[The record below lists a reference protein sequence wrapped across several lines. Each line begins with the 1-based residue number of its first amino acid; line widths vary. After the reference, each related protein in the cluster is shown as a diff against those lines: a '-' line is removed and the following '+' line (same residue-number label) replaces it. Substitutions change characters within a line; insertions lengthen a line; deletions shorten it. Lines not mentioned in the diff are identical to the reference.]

1 MNNGTG
7 IEPTRSPPLLQGRI
21 RTDAGTLHWDYATQ
35 TPITLHGHLPFFA
48 QFLSSGN
55 LFSDWLADCPLAYS
69 SNNAPKVADVMGTAV
84 VSVLAGHSRYC
95 HAAALFGDSV
105 AAQML
110 GIGRIVSHD
119 SLARAFKKMD
129 ETQALDWLQ
138 GHLLSKIEPL
148 PQHAYVLDIDSTV
161 KPVYGSQEGAEIGYN
176 PRKPG
181 RPSYCHHAYMVGAAR
196 LFAGVDVLPGNQTA
210 GCHSHPGL
218 FRILDALPRRLRPCF
233 VRGDIAFGNEGT
245 MAGSGKRGIDFL
257 FKLRQSPNVK
267 RLIKGLDR
275 PGTDWKDAG
284 AGWKGTESTLR
295 LEGWSRARRAVVL
308 RRPKQRDAAAPA
320 ELKQPGLQDEFGFVE
335 ESGAPEYEWAVL
347 VTSLSCE
354 LRTLAQLYR
363 DRGDCENMFDELKNQ
378 WGWGG
383 FTTHKMKPTKI
394 MAGIIALVYNWWNIF
409 CRLAEPEEHME
420 AITSRPMLQNLVGC
434 LVRSGG
440 KRLIH
445 LGMAGRDAVKVGE
458 ILEETS
464 TFLEGILTATQLKPE
479 EKWARVLHRAFKKF
493 LKGLQLPPTSDGGQ
507 LLLA

>member
-1 MNNGTG
+1 MNNGTD
-7 IEPTRSPPLLQGRI
+7 IEPTRSHPLLQGRI

-35 TPITLHGHLPFFA
+35 TPVTLHGHLPFFA

-110 GIGRIVSHD
+110 GIGRFVSHD
-119 SLARAFKKMD
+119 SLARALKKMD
-129 ETQALDWLQ
+129 EARALDWLQ
-138 GHLLSKIEPL
+138 GHLLLKIEPL
-148 PQHAYVLDIDSTV
+148 LQHAYVLDIDSTV

-181 RPSYCHHAYMVGAAR
+181 RPSYCYHAYMVGTAR

-218 FRILDALPRRLRPCF
+218 WRILDGLPRRFRPCF

-245 MAGSGKRGIDFL
+245 MAGCERRGIDFL

-267 RLIKGLDR
+267 RLIKSLDR

-284 AGWKGTESTLR
+284 AGWRGTESTLR
-295 LEGWSRARRAVVL
+295 LEGWSRTRRVVVL

-363 DRGDCENMFDELKNQ
+363 DRGDCENMFDEMKNQ

-434 LVRSGG
+434 LARSGG

-445 LGMAGRDAVKVGE
+445 LSMAGREAVKVGE

-479 EKWARVLHRAFKKF
+479 EKWARVLYRAFKKF

>member
-1 MNNGTG
+1 MNIGTET
-7 IEPTRSPPLLQGRI
+7 EPTRPRPLLQGRI

-55 LFSDWLADCPLAYS
+55 LFPDWLADCPLAYS
-69 SNNAPKVADVMGTAV
+69 GNNAPKVADVMGTAV
-84 VSVLAGHSRYC
+84 VSVLAGRSRYC
-95 HAAALFGDSV
+95 HAAALFGGSV

-110 GIGRIVSHD
+110 GIGRIVSHG
-119 SLARAFKKMD
+119 SLARGFKKMD
-129 ETQALDWLQ
+129 EANALGWLQ
-138 GHLLSKIEPL
+138 KHLLSKIEPL
-148 PQHAYVLDIDSTV
+148 LRHL
-161 KPVYGSQEGAEIGYN
+161 
-176 PRKPG
+176 
-181 RPSYCHHAYMVGAAR
+181 RPS
-196 LFAGVDVLPGNQTA
+196 
-210 GCHSHPGL
+210 
-218 FRILDALPRRLRPCF
+218 F
-233 VRGDIAFGNEGT
+233 VRGDIAFGNEGA
-245 MAGSGKRGIDFL
+245 MAGCERRGIDFL

-267 RLIKGLDR
+267 RPIKGLGR

-284 AGWKGTESTLR
+284 AGWRGTESTLR
-295 LEGWSRARRAVVL
+295 LEGWGRTRRVAVL
-308 RRPKQRDAAAPA
+308 RRPKKHGPNAPTG
-320 ELKQPGLQDEFGFVE
+320 LKQPGLQDEFGFVE

-347 VTSLSCE
+347 VSSLRCG
-354 LRTLAQLYR
+354 LRTLAQPCR
-363 DRGDCENMFDELKNQ
+363 DRGDCENMFDEMKNQ

-394 MAGIIALVYNWWNIF
+394 MAGIIAHVYNWWNIF

-445 LGMAGRDAVKVGE
+445 LSMAGREAVKVGE

-464 TFLEGILTATQLKPE
+464 TFLEGILTATQLNPE